1 MCAGCM
7 AGYWPG
13 AAQYTAKR
21 SSNLP
26 WAVVVSCVES
36 LDACMHGR
44 GRLLTGQA
52 GQLDQPK
59 MAWHDHYHHRDCTAA
74 EHAGRQACPLP
85 GPQQY
90 LQCLRIADRCSQQ
103 ADMNA
108 LHGTYTA
115 GRGTCIHKG
124 LEIVHRCLAA
134 CAVSA
139 LLAMMTSA
147 ELPAAL
153 DHLDCR
159 AGHTCPS
166 LWYWLMQLQQGSC
179 TSPGS
184 LSMPLS
190 AAIALQQ
197 AER

>member
-1 MCAGCM
+1 MAEEGCLL
-7 AGYWPG
+7 GKLRSWISLRWPG
-13 AAQYTAKR
+13 MTTTIIVIA
-21 SSNLP
+21 
-26 WAVVVSCVES
+26 
-36 LDACMHGR
+36 
-44 GRLLTGQA
+44 LLQSMQA
-52 GQLDQPK
+52 GN
-59 MAWHDHYHHRDCTAA
+59 
-74 EHAGRQACPLP
+74 ACPLP
-85 GPQQY
+85 GPHQY
-90 LQCLRIADRCSQQ
+90 LQCLRIADRSSQQ